1 MISVNYIQNDNVL
14 LKMEEMYQESEDFF
28 QDHMSE
34 LDYLSEKV
42 STAIMFSESVDVYEE
57 SVKDAV
63 TSIGKKIIEIVDRCI
78 KFIQEKIGQFT
89 HYIWTL
95 KDEEKVLRQLE
106 KKRPDIASQVR
117 AAVKEDKIKL
127 NNFRDLSSFYREID
141 ATLNEI
147 DKMDAKSAR
156 ARMDKAGKA
165 LSKSADVII
174 KVGAVASAAITI
186 DKLTKVVDDKV
197 KNRKKKKFNKQMTL
211 TTESGSDDKTVFVSF
226 KNVLEFMTKNG
237 KKDNELAQ
245 MQEASK
251 KMGDKL
257 KKASKDSQVMKE
269 SVGLSSKTMEKIRN
283 RESVLTILTT
293 QYEKVTNAVITK
305 RIKGNM
311 TMFGIANKMKN
322 QFKGV
327 EI

>member
-1 MISVNYIQNDNVL
+1 MISVNYIQNDNIL

-42 STAIMFSESVDVYEE
+42 STATMFSESVDVYEE
-57 SVKDAV
+57 SVKDAI

-78 KFIQEKIGQFT
+78 KFIQDKIGQFT

-156 ARMDKAGKA
+156 ARLDKAGKV
-165 LSKSADVII
+165 LNKSADVII
-174 KVGAVASAAITI
+174 KVGAVASAA
-186 DKLTKVVDDKV
+186 VAM
-197 KNRKKKKFNKQMTL
+197 NKFKEKFFKETFI
-211 TTESGSDDKTVFVSF
+211 ESGSDDKTVFISF
-226 KNVLEFMTKNG
+226 KNVLEFMSKNG
-237 KKDNELAQ
+237 KKDNELSQ

-257 KKASKDSQVMKE
+257 KKASKDSMLVKE
-269 SVGLSSKTMEKIRN
+269 STELSPETMKKIRN

-293 QYEKVTNAVITK
+293 EYEKVTNAVITK

>member
-1 MISVNYIQNDNVL
+1 MISVNYIQNDNIL

-42 STAIMFSESVDVYEE
+42 STATMFSESVDVYEE
-57 SVKDAV
+57 SVKDAI

-141 ATLNEI
+141 NTLNEI

-156 ARMDKAGKA
+156 ARMAKAGKA
-165 LSKSADVII
+165 LDKSADVII
-174 KVGAVASAAITI
+174 KVGAVATAAVAMN
-186 DKLTKVVDDKV
+186 KF
-197 KNRKKKKFNKQMTL
+197 KKTFI
-211 TTESGSDDKTVFVSF
+211 ESGSDDKAVSISF
-226 KNVLEFMTKNG
+226 KNVLEFMSKNG
-237 KKDNELAQ
+237 KKDNELSQ

-257 KKASKDSQVMKE
+257 KKASKDSSLIKE
-269 SVGLSSKTMEKIRN
+269 SVELSPENMKKIRN

>member
-1 MISVNYIQNDNVL
+1 MISVNYIQNDNIL

-42 STAIMFSESVDVYEE
+42 STATMFSESVDVYEE
-57 SVKDAV
+57 SVKDAI

-156 ARMDKAGKA
+156 ARLDKAGKV
-165 LSKSADVII
+165 LNKSADVII
-174 KVGAVASAAITI
+174 KVGAVASAA
-186 DKLTKVVDDKV
+186 VAM
-197 KNRKKKKFNKQMTL
+197 NKFKEKFFKETFI
-211 TTESGSDDKTVFVSF
+211 ESGSDDKTVFISF
-226 KNVLEFMTKNG
+226 KNVLEFMSKNG
-237 KKDNELAQ
+237 KKDNELSQ

-257 KKASKDSQVMKE
+257 KKASKDSMLVKE
-269 SVGLSSKTMEKIRN
+269 STELSPETMKKIRN

-293 QYEKVTNAVITK
+293 EYEKVTNEVITK

>member
-1 MISVNYIQNDNVL
+1 MISVNYIQNDNIL

-34 LDYLSEKV
+34 LDYLSERV
-42 STAIMFSESVDVYEE
+42 STATMFSESVDVYEE
-57 SVKDAV
+57 FVKDAI

-89 HYIWTL
+89 HYMWTL

-156 ARMDKAGKA
+156 ARMIKAKNA
-165 LSKSADVII
+165 LNKSADVII
-174 KVGAVASAAITI
+174 KVGAVASAA
-186 DKLTKVVDDKV
+186 VAM
-197 KNRKKKKFNKQMTL
+197 NKFKEKFFKETFI
-211 TTESGSDDKTVFVSF
+211 ESGSDDKTVSISF
-226 KNVLEFMTKNG
+226 KNVLEFMSKNG
-237 KKDNELAQ
+237 KKDNELSQ

-257 KKASKDSQVMKE
+257 KKASKDSMLVKE
-269 SVGLSSKTMEKIRN
+269 STELSPETMKKIRN
-283 RESVLTILTT
+283 RESVITILTT
-293 QYEKVTNAVITK
+293 EYEKVTNEVITK

>member
-1 MISVNYIQNDNVL
+1 MISVNYIQNDNIL

-42 STAIMFSESVDVYEE
+42 STATMFSESVDVYEE
-57 SVKDAV
+57 SVKDAI

-156 ARMDKAGKA
+156 ARLDKAGKV
-165 LSKSADVII
+165 LNKSADVII
-174 KVGAVASAAITI
+174 KVGAVATATVAM
-186 DKLTKVVDDKV
+186 
-197 KNRKKKKFNKQMTL
+197 KKFKKTFL
-211 TTESGSDDKTVFVSF
+211 ESGTDDKTVSVSF
-226 KNVLEFMTKNG
+226 KNVLEFMSKNG
-237 KKDNELAQ
+237 KKDNELSQ

-257 KKASKDSQVMKE
+257 KKASKDSMLVKE
-269 SVGLSSKTMEKIRN
+269 STELSPETMKKIRN
-283 RESVLTILTT
+283 RESVITILTT
-293 QYEKVTNAVITK
+293 EYEKVTNEVITK

>member
-1 MISVNYIQNDNVL
+1 MISVNYIQNDNIL

-42 STAIMFSESVDVYEE
+42 STATMFSESVDVYEE
-57 SVKDAV
+57 SVKDAI

-156 ARMDKAGKA
+156 ARMIKAKNA
-165 LSKSADVII
+165 LNKSADVII
-174 KVGAVASAAITI
+174 KVGAVASAA
-186 DKLTKVVDDKV
+186 VAM
-197 KNRKKKKFNKQMTL
+197 NKFKEKFFKETFI
-211 TTESGSDDKTVFVSF
+211 ESGSDDKTVSISF
-226 KNVLEFMTKNG
+226 KNVLEFMSKNG
-237 KKDNELAQ
+237 KKDNELSQ

-257 KKASKDSQVMKE
+257 KKVSKDSMLVKE
-269 SVGLSSKTMEKIRN
+269 STELSPETMKKIRN
-283 RESVLTILTT
+283 RESVITILTT
-293 QYEKVTNAVITK
+293 EYEKVTNEVITK

>member
-42 STAIMFSESVDVYEE
+42 STATMFSESVDVYEE
-57 SVKDAV
+57 SVKDTI

-156 ARMDKAGKA
+156 ARMIKAKNA
-165 LSKSADVII
+165 LNKSADVII
-174 KVGAVASAAITI
+174 KVGAVASAA
-186 DKLTKVVDDKV
+186 VAM
-197 KNRKKKKFNKQMTL
+197 NKFKEKFFKETFI
-211 TTESGSDDKTVFVSF
+211 ESGSDDKTVSISF
-226 KNVLEFMTKNG
+226 KNVLEFMSKNG
-237 KKDNELAQ
+237 KKDNELSQ

-257 KKASKDSQVMKE
+257 KKASKDSMLVKE
-269 SVGLSSKTMEKIRN
+269 STELSPETMKKIRN
-283 RESVLTILTT
+283 RESVITILTT
-293 QYEKVTNAVITK
+293 EYEKVTNEVITK

>member
-1 MISVNYIQNDNVL
+1 MISVNYIQNDNIL

-42 STAIMFSESVDVYEE
+42 STATMFSESVDVYEE
-57 SVKDAV
+57 SVKDAI

-156 ARMDKAGKA
+156 ARMIKAKNA
-165 LSKSADVII
+165 LNKSADVII
-174 KVGAVASAAITI
+174 KVGAVASAA
-186 DKLTKVVDDKV
+186 VAM
-197 KNRKKKKFNKQMTL
+197 NKFKEKFFKETFI
-211 TTESGSDDKTVFVSF
+211 ESGSDDKTVSISF
-226 KNVLEFMTKNG
+226 KNVLEFMSKNG
-237 KKDNELAQ
+237 KKDNELSQ

-257 KKASKDSQVMKE
+257 KKVSKDSMLVKE
-269 SVGLSSKTMEKIRN
+269 STELSPETMKKIRN
-283 RESVLTILTT
+283 RESVITILTT
-293 QYEKVTNAVITK
+293 EYEKVTNEVIIK

>member
-1 MISVNYIQNDNVL
+1 MISVNYIQNDNIL

-42 STAIMFSESVDVYEE
+42 STATMFSESVDVYEE
-57 SVKDAV
+57 SVKDAI

-147 DKMDAKSAR
+147 DKMDAKSVR
-156 ARMDKAGKA
+156 ARLDKAGKV
-165 LSKSADVII
+165 LNKSADVII
-174 KVGAVASAAITI
+174 KVGAVANAA
-186 DKLTKVVDDKV
+186 VAM
-197 KNRKKKKFNKQMTL
+197 NKFKEKFFKETFI
-211 TTESGSDDKTVFVSF
+211 ESGSDDKTVSISF
-226 KNVLEFMTKNG
+226 KNVLEFMSKNG
-237 KKDNELAQ
+237 KKDNELSQ

-257 KKASKDSQVMKE
+257 KKASKDSMLVKE
-269 SVGLSSKTMEKIRN
+269 STELSPETMKKIRN
-283 RESVLTILTT
+283 RESVITILTT
-293 QYEKVTNAVITK
+293 EYEKVTNEVITK

>member
-1 MISVNYIQNDNVL
+1 MISVNYIQNDNIL

-42 STAIMFSESVDVYEE
+42 STATMFSESVDVYEE
-57 SVKDAV
+57 SVKDAI

-147 DKMDAKSAR
+147 DKIDAKSAR
-156 ARMDKAGKA
+156 ARMIKAKNA
-165 LSKSADVII
+165 LNKSADVII
-174 KVGAVASAAITI
+174 KVGAVASAA
-186 DKLTKVVDDKV
+186 VAM
-197 KNRKKKKFNKQMTL
+197 NKFKEKFFKETFI
-211 TTESGSDDKTVFVSF
+211 ESGSDDKTVFISF
-226 KNVLEFMTKNG
+226 KNVLEFMSKNG
-237 KKDNELAQ
+237 KKDNELSQ

-257 KKASKDSQVMKE
+257 KKASKDSMLVKE
-269 SVGLSSKTMEKIRN
+269 STELSPETMKKIRN
-283 RESVLTILTT
+283 RESVITILTT
-293 QYEKVTNAVITK
+293 EYEKVTNEVITK

>member
-1 MISVNYIQNDNVL
+1 MISVNYIQNDNIL

-28 QDHMSE
+28 QDHISE

-42 STAIMFSESVDVYEE
+42 STATMFSESVDVYEE
-57 SVKDAV
+57 SVKDAI

-89 HYIWTL
+89 HYMWTL

-156 ARMDKAGKA
+156 ARMDKAGKV
-165 LSKSADVII
+165 LNKSADVII
-174 KVGAVASAAITI
+174 KVGAVATAAVSMH
-186 DKLTKVVDDKV
+186 KF
-197 KNRKKKKFNKQMTL
+197 KKTFL
-211 TTESGSDDKTVFVSF
+211 ESGSDDKTVSVSF
-226 KNVLEFMTKNG
+226 KNVLEFMSKNG
-237 KKDNELAQ
+237 KKDNELSQ

-257 KKASKDSQVMKE
+257 KKASKDSQLVKE
-269 SVGLSSKTMEKIRN
+269 SVELSPETMKKIRN

-327 EI
+327 EN

>member
-1 MISVNYIQNDNVL
+1 MISVNYIQNDNIL

-42 STAIMFSESVDVYEE
+42 STATMFSESVDVYEE
-57 SVKDAV
+57 SVKDAI

-156 ARMDKAGKA
+156 ARLDKAGKV
-165 LSKSADVII
+165 LNKSADVII
-174 KVGAVASAAITI
+174 KVGAVATATVAM
-186 DKLTKVVDDKV
+186 
-197 KNRKKKKFNKQMTL
+197 KKFKKTFL
-211 TTESGSDDKTVFVSF
+211 ESGTDDKTVSVSF
-226 KNVLEFMTKNG
+226 KNVLEFMSKNG
-237 KKDNELAQ
+237 KKDNELSQ

-257 KKASKDSQVMKE
+257 KKASKDSQLIKE
-269 SVGLSSKTMEKIRN
+269 SVELSPETMKKIRN

>member
-1 MISVNYIQNDNVL
+1 MISVNYIQNDNIL

-42 STAIMFSESVDVYEE
+42 STATMFSESVDVYEE
-57 SVKDAV
+57 SVKDAI

-156 ARMDKAGKA
+156 ARMIKAKNA
-165 LSKSADVII
+165 LNKSADVII
-174 KVGAVASAAITI
+174 KVGAVASAA
-186 DKLTKVVDDKV
+186 VAM
-197 KNRKKKKFNKQMTL
+197 NKFKEKFI
-211 TTESGSDDKTVFVSF
+211 ESVSDDKTVSISF
-226 KNVLEFMTKNG
+226 KNVLEFMSKNG
-237 KKDNELAQ
+237 KKDNELSQ

-257 KKASKDSQVMKE
+257 KKASKDSMLVKE
-269 SVGLSSKTMEKIRN
+269 SAELSPETMKKIRN
-283 RESVLTILTT
+283 RESVITILTT
-293 QYEKVTNAVITK
+293 EYEKVTNGVITK

>member
-1 MISVNYIQNDNVL
+1 MISVNYIQNDNIL

-42 STAIMFSESVDVYEE
+42 STATMFSESVDVYEE
-57 SVKDAV
+57 SVKDAI

-156 ARMDKAGKA
+156 ARLDKAGKV
-165 LSKSADVII
+165 LNKSADVII
-174 KVGAVASAAITI
+174 KVGAVASAA
-186 DKLTKVVDDKV
+186 VAM
-197 KNRKKKKFNKQMTL
+197 NKFKEKFFKETFI
-211 TTESGSDDKTVFVSF
+211 ESGSDDKTVFISF
-226 KNVLEFMTKNG
+226 KNVLEFMSKNG
-237 KKDNELAQ
+237 KKDNELSQ

-257 KKASKDSQVMKE
+257 KKASKDSMLVKE
-269 SVGLSSKTMEKIRN
+269 STELSPETMKKIRN
-283 RESVLTILTT
+283 RESVLTVLTT

>member
-1 MISVNYIQNDNVL
+1 MISVNYIQNDNIL

-42 STAIMFSESVDVYEE
+42 STATMFSESVDVYEE
-57 SVKDAV
+57 SVKDAI

-156 ARMDKAGKA
+156 ARLDKAGKV
-165 LSKSADVII
+165 LNKSADVII
-174 KVGAVASAAITI
+174 KVGAVASAA
-186 DKLTKVVDDKV
+186 VAM
-197 KNRKKKKFNKQMTL
+197 NKFKEKFFKETFI
-211 TTESGSDDKTVFVSF
+211 ESGSDDKTVFISF
-226 KNVLEFMTKNG
+226 KNVLEFMSKNG
-237 KKDNELAQ
+237 KKDNELSQ

-257 KKASKDSQVMKE
+257 KKASKDSMLVKE
-269 SVGLSSKTMEKIRN
+269 STELSPETMKKIRN
-283 RESVLTILTT
+283 RESVLTILTSE
-293 QYEKVTNAVITK
+293 YEKVTNAVITK

>member
-1 MISVNYIQNDNVL
+1 MISVNYIQNDNIL

-42 STAIMFSESVDVYEE
+42 STATMFSESVDVYEE
-57 SVKDAV
+57 SVKDAI

-156 ARMDKAGKA
+156 ARLDKAGKV
-165 LSKSADVII
+165 LNKSADVII
-174 KVGAVASAAITI
+174 KVGAVASAA
-186 DKLTKVVDDKV
+186 VAM
-197 KNRKKKKFNKQMTL
+197 NKFKEKFFKETFI
-211 TTESGSDDKTVFVSF
+211 ESGSDDKTVFISF
-226 KNVLEFMTKNG
+226 KNVLEFMSKNG
-237 KKDNELAQ
+237 KKDNELSQ

-257 KKASKDSQVMKE
+257 KKASKDSMLVKE
-269 SVGLSSKTMEKIRN
+269 STELSPETMKKIRN

-293 QYEKVTNAVITK
+293 EYEKVTNAVITK

>member
-1 MISVNYIQNDNVL
+1 MISVNYIQNDNIL

-42 STAIMFSESVDVYEE
+42 STATMFSESVDVYEE

-156 ARMDKAGKA
+156 ARMIKAKNA
-165 LSKSADVII
+165 LNKSADVII
-174 KVGAVASAAITI
+174 KVGAVASAA
-186 DKLTKVVDDKV
+186 VAM
-197 KNRKKKKFNKQMTL
+197 NKFKEKFFKETFI
-211 TTESGSDDKTVFVSF
+211 ESGSDDKTVSISF
-226 KNVLEFMTKNG
+226 KNVLEFMSKNG
-237 KKDNELAQ
+237 KKDNELSQ

-257 KKASKDSQVMKE
+257 KKASKDSMLVKE
-269 SVGLSSKTMEKIRN
+269 STELSPETMKKIRN
-283 RESVLTILTT
+283 RESVITILTT
-293 QYEKVTNAVITK
+293 EYEKVTNEVITK

>member
-1 MISVNYIQNDNVL
+1 MISVNYIQNDNIL

-42 STAIMFSESVDVYEE
+42 STATMFSESVDVYEE
-57 SVKDAV
+57 SVKDAI

-89 HYIWTL
+89 HYMWTL

-141 ATLNEI
+141 NTLNEI

-156 ARMDKAGKA
+156 ARMAKAGKA
-165 LSKSADVII
+165 LDKSADVII
-174 KVGAVASAAITI
+174 KVGAVATAAVAMN
-186 DKLTKVVDDKV
+186 KF
-197 KNRKKKKFNKQMTL
+197 KKTFI
-211 TTESGSDDKTVFVSF
+211 ESGSDDKTVSISF
-226 KNVLEFMTKNG
+226 KNVLEFMSKNG
-237 KKDNELAQ
+237 KKDNELSQ

-257 KKASKDSQVMKE
+257 KKASKDSSLIKE
-269 SVGLSSKTMEKIRN
+269 SVELSPENMKKIRN

-293 QYEKVTNAVITK
+293 EYEKVTNAVITK

-311 TMFGIANKMKN
+311 TMFGISNKMKN

>member
-1 MISVNYIQNDNVL
+1 MISVNYIQNDNIL

-42 STAIMFSESVDVYEE
+42 STATMFSESVDVYEE
-57 SVKDAV
+57 SVKDAI

-156 ARMDKAGKA
+156 ARMIKAKNA
-165 LSKSADVII
+165 LNKSADVII
-174 KVGAVASAAITI
+174 KVGAVASAA
-186 DKLTKVVDDKV
+186 VAM
-197 KNRKKKKFNKQMTL
+197 NKFKEKFFKETFI
-211 TTESGSDDKTVFVSF
+211 ESGSDDKTVSISF
-226 KNVLEFMTKNG
+226 KNVLEFMSKNG
-237 KKDNELAQ
+237 KKDNELSQ

-257 KKASKDSQVMKE
+257 KKASKDSMLVKE
-269 SVGLSSKTMEKIRN
+269 STELSPETMKKIRN
-283 RESVLTILTT
+283 RESVITILTT
-293 QYEKVTNAVITK
+293 EYEKVTNEVITK

>member
-1 MISVNYIQNDNVL
+1 MR
-14 LKMEEMYQESEDFF
+14 
-28 QDHMSE
+28 
-34 LDYLSEKV
+34 
-42 STAIMFSESVDVYEE
+42 T
-57 SVKDAV
+57 
-63 TSIGKKIIEIVDRCI
+63 T
-78 KFIQEKIGQFT
+78 
-89 HYIWTL
+89 
-95 KDEEKVLRQLE
+95 
-106 KKRPDIASQVR
+106 
-117 AAVKEDKIKL
+117 VKEDKIKL

-156 ARMDKAGKA
+156 ARLDKAGKV
-165 LSKSADVII
+165 LNKSADVII
-174 KVGAVASAAITI
+174 KVGAVASAA
-186 DKLTKVVDDKV
+186 VAM
-197 KNRKKKKFNKQMTL
+197 NKFKEKFFKETFI
-211 TTESGSDDKTVFVSF
+211 ESGSDDKTVFISF
-226 KNVLEFMTKNG
+226 KNVLEFMSKNG
-237 KKDNELAQ
+237 KKDNELSQ

-257 KKASKDSQVMKE
+257 KKASKDSMLVKE
-269 SVGLSSKTMEKIRN
+269 STELSPETMKKIRN

-293 QYEKVTNAVITK
+293 EYEKVTNAVITK

>member
-1 MISVNYIQNDNVL
+1 MISVNYIQNDNIL

-42 STAIMFSESVDVYEE
+42 STATMFSESVDVYEE
-57 SVKDAV
+57 SVKDAI

-89 HYIWTL
+89 HYMWTL

-141 ATLNEI
+141 NTLNEI

-156 ARMDKAGKA
+156 ARMAKAGKA
-165 LSKSADVII
+165 LDKSADVII
-174 KVGAVASAAITI
+174 KVGAVATAAVAMN
-186 DKLTKVVDDKV
+186 KF
-197 KNRKKKKFNKQMTL
+197 KKTFI
-211 TTESGSDDKTVFVSF
+211 ESGSDDKTVSISF
-226 KNVLEFMTKNG
+226 KNVLEFMSKNG
-237 KKDNELAQ
+237 KKDNELSQ

-257 KKASKDSQVMKE
+257 KKASKDSSLIKE
-269 SVGLSSKTMEKIRN
+269 SVELSPENMKKIRN

>member
-1 MISVNYIQNDNVL
+1 
-14 LKMEEMYQESEDFF
+14 MEEMYQESEDFF

-42 STAIMFSESVDVYEE
+42 STATMFSESVDVYEE
-57 SVKDAV
+57 SVKDAI

-89 HYIWTL
+89 HYMWTL

-141 ATLNEI
+141 NTLNEI

-156 ARMDKAGKA
+156 ARMAKAGKA
-165 LSKSADVII
+165 LDKSADVII
-174 KVGAVASAAITI
+174 KVGAVATAAVAMN
-186 DKLTKVVDDKV
+186 KF
-197 KNRKKKKFNKQMTL
+197 KKTFI
-211 TTESGSDDKTVFVSF
+211 ESGSDDKTVSISF
-226 KNVLEFMTKNG
+226 KNVLEFMSKNG
-237 KKDNELAQ
+237 KKDNELSQ

-257 KKASKDSQVMKE
+257 KKASKDSSLIKE
-269 SVGLSSKTMEKIRN
+269 SVELSPENMKKIRN

>member
-1 MISVNYIQNDNVL
+1 MISVNYIQNDNIL

-42 STAIMFSESVDVYEE
+42 STATMFSESVDVYEE
-57 SVKDAV
+57 SVKDAI

-106 KKRPDIASQVR
+106 KKRPDIATQVR

-156 ARMDKAGKA
+156 ARMIKAKNA
-165 LSKSADVII
+165 LNKSADVII
-174 KVGAVASAAITI
+174 KVGAVASAA
-186 DKLTKVVDDKV
+186 VAM
-197 KNRKKKKFNKQMTL
+197 NKFKEKFFKETFI
-211 TTESGSDDKTVFVSF
+211 ESGSDDKTVSISF
-226 KNVLEFMTKNG
+226 KNVLEFMSKNG
-237 KKDNELAQ
+237 KKDNELSQ

-257 KKASKDSQVMKE
+257 KKASKDSMLVKE
-269 SVGLSSKTMEKIRN
+269 STELSPETMKKIRN
-283 RESVLTILTT
+283 RESVITILTT
-293 QYEKVTNAVITK
+293 EYEKVTNEVITK

>member
-1 MISVNYIQNDNVL
+1 MISVNYIQNDNIL

-42 STAIMFSESVDVYEE
+42 YTATMFSESVDVYEE
-57 SVKDAV
+57 SVKDAI

-165 LSKSADVII
+165 LNKSADVII
-174 KVGAVASAAITI
+174 KVGAVATAA
-186 DKLTKVVDDKV
+186 VSM
-197 KNRKKKKFNKQMTL
+197 KKFKKAFL
-211 TTESGSDDKTVFVSF
+211 ESGSDDKTVSVSF
-226 KNVLEFMTKNG
+226 KNILEFMSKNG
-237 KKDNELAQ
+237 KKDNELSQ

-257 KKASKDSQVMKE
+257 KKASKDSQLVKE
-269 SVGLSSKTMEKIRN
+269 SVELSPETMKKIRN
-283 RESVLTILTT
+283 RESILTILTT

-327 EI
+327 EN

>member
-1 MISVNYIQNDNVL
+1 MNYIQNDNIL

-42 STAIMFSESVDVYEE
+42 STATMFSESVDVYEE
-57 SVKDAV
+57 SVKDAI

-156 ARMDKAGKA
+156 ARLDKAGKV
-165 LSKSADVII
+165 LNKSADVII
-174 KVGAVASAAITI
+174 KVGAVASAA
-186 DKLTKVVDDKV
+186 VAM
-197 KNRKKKKFNKQMTL
+197 NKFKEKFFKETFI
-211 TTESGSDDKTVFVSF
+211 ESGSDDKTVFISF
-226 KNVLEFMTKNG
+226 KNVLEFMSKNG
-237 KKDNELAQ
+237 KKDNELSQ

-257 KKASKDSQVMKE
+257 KKASKDSMLVKE
-269 SVGLSSKTMEKIRN
+269 STELSPETMKKIRN

>member
-1 MISVNYIQNDNVL
+1 MISVNYIQNDNIL

-42 STAIMFSESVDVYEE
+42 STATMFSESVDVYEE
-57 SVKDAV
+57 SVKDAI

-156 ARMDKAGKA
+156 ARMIKAKNA
-165 LSKSADVII
+165 LNKSADVII
-174 KVGAVASAAITI
+174 KVGAVASAA
-186 DKLTKVVDDKV
+186 VAM
-197 KNRKKKKFNKQMTL
+197 NKFKEKFFKETFI
-211 TTESGSDDKTVFVSF
+211 ESGSDDKTVSISF
-226 KNVLEFMTKNG
+226 KNVL
-237 KKDNELAQ
+237 
-245 MQEASK
+245 
-251 KMGDKL
+251 
-257 KKASKDSQVMKE
+257 
-269 SVGLSSKTMEKIRN
+269 
-283 RESVLTILTT
+283 
-293 QYEKVTNAVITK
+293 
-305 RIKGNM
+305 
-311 TMFGIANKMKN
+311 
-322 QFKGV
+322 
-327 EI
+327 

>member
-1 MISVNYIQNDNVL
+1 MISVNYIQNDNIL

-42 STAIMFSESVDVYEE
+42 STATMFSESVDVYEE
-57 SVKDAV
+57 SVKDAI

-156 ARMDKAGKA
+156 ARLDKAGKV
-165 LSKSADVII
+165 LNKSADVII
-174 KVGAVASAAITI
+174 KVGAVASAA
-186 DKLTKVVDDKV
+186 VAM
-197 KNRKKKKFNKQMTL
+197 NKFKEKFFKETFI
-211 TTESGSDDKTVFVSF
+211 ESGSDDKTVFISF
-226 KNVLEFMTKNG
+226 KNVLEFMSKNG
-237 KKDNELAQ
+237 KKDNELSQ

-257 KKASKDSQVMKE
+257 KKASKDSMLVKE
-269 SVGLSSKTMEKIRN
+269 STELSPETMKKIRN

-293 QYEKVTNAVITK
+293 EYEKVTNAVITK
-305 RIKGNM
+305 RIKGNI

>member
-1 MISVNYIQNDNVL
+1 MISVNYIQNDNIL

-42 STAIMFSESVDVYEE
+42 STATMFSESVDVYEE
-57 SVKDAV
+57 SVKDAI

-78 KFIQEKIGQFT
+78 KFIQDKIGQFT

-156 ARMDKAGKA
+156 ARMIKAKNA
-165 LSKSADVII
+165 LNKSADVII
-174 KVGAVASAAITI
+174 KVGAVASAA
-186 DKLTKVVDDKV
+186 VAM
-197 KNRKKKKFNKQMTL
+197 NKFKEKFFKETFI
-211 TTESGSDDKTVFVSF
+211 ESGSDDKTVSISF
-226 KNVLEFMTKNG
+226 KNVLEFMSKNG
-237 KKDNELAQ
+237 KKDNELSQ

-257 KKASKDSQVMKE
+257 KKASKDSMLVKE
-269 SVGLSSKTMEKIRN
+269 STELSPETMKKIRN
-283 RESVLTILTT
+283 RESVITILTT
-293 QYEKVTNAVITK
+293 EYEKVTNEVITK

>member
-1 MISVNYIQNDNVL
+1 MISVNYIQNDNIL

-42 STAIMFSESVDVYEE
+42 SNATMFSESVDVYEE
-57 SVKDAV
+57 SVKDAI

-156 ARMDKAGKA
+156 ARLDKAGKV
-165 LSKSADVII
+165 LNKSADVII
-174 KVGAVASAAITI
+174 KVGAVASAA
-186 DKLTKVVDDKV
+186 VAM
-197 KNRKKKKFNKQMTL
+197 NKFKEKFFKETFI
-211 TTESGSDDKTVFVSF
+211 ESGSDDKTVFISF
-226 KNVLEFMTKNG
+226 KNVLEFMSKNG
-237 KKDNELAQ
+237 KKDNELSQ

-257 KKASKDSQVMKE
+257 KKASKDSMLVKE
-269 SVGLSSKTMEKIRN
+269 STELSPETMKKIRN

>member
-1 MISVNYIQNDNVL
+1 MISVNYIQNDNIL

-42 STAIMFSESVDVYEE
+42 STATMFSESVDVYEE
-57 SVKDAV
+57 SVKEAI

-89 HYIWTL
+89 HYMWTL

-117 AAVKEDKIKL
+117 TAVKEDKIKL

-141 ATLNEI
+141 NTLNEI

-156 ARMDKAGKA
+156 ARMAKAGKA
-165 LSKSADVII
+165 LNKSADVII
-174 KVGAVASAAITI
+174 KVGAVATAAVAMN
-186 DKLTKVVDDKV
+186 KF
-197 KNRKKKKFNKQMTL
+197 KKAFL
-211 TTESGSDDKTVFVSF
+211 ESGSDDKTVSISF
-226 KNVLEFMTKNG
+226 KNVLEFMSKNG
-237 KKDNELAQ
+237 KKDNELSQ

-257 KKASKDSQVMKE
+257 KKASKDSRLVKE
-269 SVGLSSKTMEKIRN
+269 SVELSPENMKKIRN

-293 QYEKVTNAVITK
+293 EYEKVTNAVITK

>member
-1 MISVNYIQNDNVL
+1 MISVNYIQNDNIL

-42 STAIMFSESVDVYEE
+42 STATMFSESVDVYEE
-57 SVKDAV
+57 SVKDAI

-156 ARMDKAGKA
+156 ARLDKAGKV
-165 LSKSADVII
+165 LNKSADVII
-174 KVGAVASAAITI
+174 KVGAVASAA
-186 DKLTKVVDDKV
+186 VAM
-197 KNRKKKKFNKQMTL
+197 NKFKEKFFKETFI
-211 TTESGSDDKTVFVSF
+211 ESGSDDKTVFISF
-226 KNVLEFMTKNG
+226 KNVLEFMSKNG
-237 KKDNELAQ
+237 KKDNELSQ

-257 KKASKDSQVMKE
+257 KKASKDSMLVKE
-269 SVGLSSKTMEKIRN
+269 STELSPETMKKIRN

>member
-1 MISVNYIQNDNVL
+1 MISVNYIQNDNIL

-42 STAIMFSESVDVYEE
+42 STATMFSESVDVYEE
-57 SVKDAV
+57 SVKDAI

-156 ARMDKAGKA
+156 ARLDKAGKV
-165 LSKSADVII
+165 LNKSADVII
-174 KVGAVASAAITI
+174 KVGAVASATVAM
-186 DKLTKVVDDKV
+186 
-197 KNRKKKKFNKQMTL
+197 NKFKEKFFKETFI
-211 TTESGSDDKTVFVSF
+211 ESGSDDKTVFISF
-226 KNVLEFMTKNG
+226 KNVLEFMSKNG
-237 KKDNELAQ
+237 KKDNELSQ

-257 KKASKDSQVMKE
+257 KKASKDSMLVKE
-269 SVGLSSKTMEKIRN
+269 STELSPETMKKIRN
-283 RESVLTILTT
+283 RESVLTVLTT